1 MQRPSRSFWVRS
13 MPSRPA
19 RYLQTLRRS
28 GRAGLLPRMTRN
40 KQYRQERGA
49 TPVPAKCMPAAS
61 RSSRA
66 RPSNLETATVKSQP
80 SNRLCP
86 RPQTCT
92 KPCGTNLPLR
102 KLLTASHSRRHR
114 TLKSL
119 NASSSKSKRSSRW
132 LRFPSSAPTSSEACP
147 YRSLETRR
155 YLCSLVL
162 DSLGR
167 CNHTRRL
174 CKI

>member
-1 MQRPSRSFWVRS
+1 MQRPSRSYWARS
-13 MPSRPA
+13 MPSRAA
-19 RYLQTLRRS
+19 RYLRMLRWP

-40 KQYRQERGA
+40 KRYRQERGA

-61 RSSRA
+61 RSPRV
-66 RPSNLETATVKSQP
+66 RPSNLETASVKSQL

-92 KPCGTNLPLR
+92 RPCGTNLPLR

-114 TLKSL
+114 TLRSL
-119 NASSSKSKRSSRW
+119 NASSSKSKRSSSR
-132 LRFPSSAPTSSEACP
+132 LRFPSSAPISSEAYP

-155 YLCSLVL
+155 YLCNQLL

-167 CNHTRRL
+167 CNHSRRL